1 MAKSKSS
8 STNEKATGKVAKT
21 RLPLAVQVYTLRSLP
36 VEPEAVLA
44 AVADAGYSGIEMAGT
59 LNVGAEELRGLL
71 DKYGLKVVSAHVA
84 IDAME
89 KDLPAVVRYQKTVGN
104 DTVIVPWLPE
114 SDRSPNK
121 EGWIALGQRLERL
134 GRRVKIA
141 GMRLLYHNHDFEM
154 KVIDGKPAIAW
165 LLEGASAEYVG
176 FEPDLAWIVAG
187 GQDAVAMLETYSGR
201 VPRVHAK
208 DLGDND
214 AEHGLAD
221 VGAGRLNWDAI
232 LPAVEAAQAEWVVV
246 EHDFPTDPIAS
257 IQRSQAFLAEKLGA

>member
-1 MAKSKSS
+1 MAKSKAS
-8 STNEKATGKVAKT
+8 STKEKDAGKAAKT

-71 DKYGLKVVSAHVA
+71 DKYGLQVVSAHVA
-84 IDAME
+84 IDTLE
-89 KDLPAVVRYQKTVGN
+89 NDLPAVVRYQKTVDN

-121 EGWIALGQRLERL
+121 EGWIALGERLDRL
-134 GRRVKIA
+134 GRRAKIA

-165 LLEGASAEYVG
+165 LLQGASPEFVG

-208 DLGDND
+208 DLGDNE
-214 AEHGLAD
+214 AERGLAD
-221 VGAGRLNWDAI
+221 VGAGRLDWDAI
-232 LPAVEAAQAEWVVV
+232 LPAVEAAQAEWIVV

-257 IQRSQAFLAEKLGA
+257 IQRSQAFLAEKLSA